1 MILLLFPRRKRI
13 DKALAYGY
21 NSIKMFEFEL
31 GKSGVYEILRTWRF
45 FSVDVLADSS
55 LSYDEVFCHVNE
67 ELSRLGESGKS
78 ILRMECRLSADKQ
91 NVEIRSFQA
100 LPTRF
105 VERLTGECLA

>member
-1 MILLLFPRRKRI
+1 M
-13 DKALAYGY
+13 
-21 NSIKMFEFEL
+21 
-31 GKSGVYEILRTWRF
+31 YERLRTWRF